1 MANPNRIKHLRGS
14 LRWPTA
20 AEKILAG
27 RVLDVFSREAGVRE
41 GSDPEAVHDIRVAL
55 RRLQAALRMFE
66 ACYPPK
72 KLRRYRLRL
81 RRLLQALGAVRDQDI
96 LIDALSHHE
105 QASPEAVKEPLAR
118 LVAQRRTVQQQERVK
133 SLLLLDKLRRASFAE
148 NLLSFVKGARAF
160 KRAQLKGRFSAEA
173 AAMAQQ
179 ALADWNERR
188 KQVQGEGDPETLHQM
203 RIAVKR
209 LRYMLELSRLAN
221 GDDYQGCL
229 GRLTEMQQVLGDLH
243 DADMLL
249 ECLAGSLPHA
259 SVEAIGG
266 LADIMRTTKQTRQD
280 LARRFSKL
288 ISSRNLG
295 PLKLASEVTTG
306 VRPSRSPRGTQTT
319 LPGQALAHRR

>member
-1 MANPNRIKHLRGS
+1 
-14 LRWPTA
+14 
-20 AEKILAG
+20 
-27 RVLDVFSREAGVRE
+27 
-41 GSDPEAVHDIRVAL
+41 
-55 RRLQAALRMFE
+55 MFG

-81 RRLLQALGAVRDQDI
+81 RKLLRALGAVRDQDI
-96 LIDALSHHE
+96 LIDALSHNE
-105 QASPEAVKEPLAR
+105 RSCPEAVKEALAR
-118 LVAQRRTVQQQERVK
+118 LVAQRRIVQQQERVK
-133 SLLLLDKLRRASFAE
+133 SLLLLDKLQRANFAQ

-160 KRAQLKGRFSAEA
+160 KRAQLTGRFSAET

-188 KQVQGEGDPETLHQM
+188 RQVQGGDDLETLHQM

-209 LRYMLELSRLAN
+209 LRYALELSQLGN

-229 GRLTEMQQVLGDLH
+229 ERLTEMQQVLGDLH
-243 DADMLL
+243 DADMVL
-249 ECLAGSLPHA
+249 ECLARSLPHA
-259 SVEAIGG
+259 PVEAIGG

-295 PLKLASEVTTG
+295 PLKPVPINTG
-306 VRPSRSPRGTQTT
+306 IRRSRSPLRRQTA

>member
-20 AEKILAG
+20 AEKILTS

-55 RRLQAALRMFE
+55 RRLQAALRMFG

-81 RRLLQALGAVRDQDI
+81 RRLLRALGAVRDQDI
-96 LIDALSHHE
+96 LIDSLSHNE
-105 QASPEAVKEPLAR
+105 RNCPEAVKEALAR
-118 LVAQRRTVQQQERVK
+118 LVAERRTVQQRERVK
-133 SLLLLDKLRRASFAE
+133 SLLLLDKLQRASFAE

-160 KRAQLKGRFSAEA
+160 KRAQLKGRFSAETA
-173 AAMAQQ
+173 ATAQQ
-179 ALADWNERR
+179 ALAHWNERR
-188 KQVQGEGDPETLHQM
+188 KQVQGGDDPETLHQM

-209 LRYMLELSRLAN
+209 LRYALELSGLAN
-221 GDDYQGCL
+221 GDDYQACL
-229 GRLTEMQQVLGDLH
+229 ERLTEMQQVLGDLH
-243 DADMLL
+243 DADMVLL
-249 ECLAGSLPHA
+249 CLAGSLPHA
-259 SVEAIGG
+259 PVAAIGG
-266 LADIMRTTKQTRQD
+266 LADIMRTTKQKRQD
-280 LARRFSKL
+280 LVRRFSRL

-295 PLKLASEVTTG
+295 PLKPSPNISTG
-306 VRPSRSPRGTQTT
+306 IRRTRSPLRRQTA